1 MGLKIK
7 AHAKINLT
15 LDVLARR
22 PDGYHEVEMVMQ
34 SIGLHDTLEI
44 QPVPDQVSLT
54 VSGIPVTDCED
65 NLIIKAAHL
74 LQQQAGIQAGAKIH
88 LHKEIPVAAGLA
100 GGSTDAA
107 ATLRGLN
114 EVWELGFSQEQLM
127 TLASKL
133 GADVP
138 FCLLGGT
145 AIARGIGEK
154 LTPLPAAPHFGIILL
169 KPAFGVSTAEVYGGL
184 DINKLGE
191 RPNTAALTEALQQG
205 ELQSV
210 ALGLSNVLESVTLR
224 RYPELQRIKELLLEA
239 GCQGSLMSGSGPTL
253 FGLTENQERAAQIA
267 NRLKLKD
274 CRLIVTQLV

>member
-34 SIGLHDTLEI
+34 SIDLHDTLEI
-44 QPVPDQVSLT
+44 QPQPGEVSLT
-54 VSGIPVTDCED
+54 VSGVPVTNSED

-74 LQQQAGIQAGAKIH
+74 LQKEVGSQVGASIH

-100 GGSTDAA
+100 GGSTNAA

-114 EVWELGFSQEQLM
+114 EVWELGLNQEQLM
-127 TLASKL
+127 SLARRL

-154 LTPLPAAPHFGIILL
+154 LTPLPAAPPFGVILI
-169 KPAFGVSTAEVYGGL
+169 KPPFGVSTAEVYGGL
-184 DINKLGE
+184 DLNNLGK
-191 RPNTAALTEALQQG
+191 RPNTAALTGVLQQG
-205 ELQSV
+205 ELPRV
-210 ALGLSNVLESVTLR
+210 AQELCNVLESVTLKL
-224 RYPELQRIKELLLEA
+224 YPELRMIKEQLIEA
-239 GCQGSLMSGSGPTL
+239 GCEGSLMSGSGPTL
-253 FGLTENQERAAQIA
+253 FGLTENQERASQIA
-267 NRLKLKD
+267 NKLNLPD
-274 CRLIVTQLV
+274 LQVIVTKMV